1 MVNLSLHLKL
11 GMFHV
16 FVTEDPVKQKGI
28 LVFVLGEKKLSC
40 CSRLKF
46 LHHRLPFF
54 FCVSQHEV

>member
-28 LVFVLGEKKLSC
+28 LLFVLGEKNC
-40 CSRLKF
+40 
-46 LHHRLPFF
+46 HAAA
-54 FCVSQHEV
+54 V

>member
-28 LVFVLGEKKLSC
+28 LVFVLGGETVMLQPFEIFTSPTAIF
-40 CSRLKF
+40 F
-46 LHHRLPFF
+46 LCQPT
-54 FCVSQHEV
+54 